1 MKRFALPGGTLLLAG
16 LLALGGCSAPDD
28 EIWMRITG
36 IGLPVT
42 TTTTTEDTTTTT
54 TTIENRS
61 VFESNLRDGTTDTA
75 DVEVQNFTV
84 ILGGSDVGV
93 SIAVYSATVELF
105 TTGHLLRS
113 FTYPV
118 TLFLPAP
125 AAGEAGVAAT
135 TAVLRSLPLVPAALK
150 AWILNPDT
158 FPADIAAAGFT
169 AEAKITLRGR
179 TEEGRELETSASVT
193 VVFN

>member
-61 VFESNLRDGTTDTA
+61 VFESNLR
-75 DVEVQNFTV
+75 
-84 ILGGSDVGV
+84 DVGV